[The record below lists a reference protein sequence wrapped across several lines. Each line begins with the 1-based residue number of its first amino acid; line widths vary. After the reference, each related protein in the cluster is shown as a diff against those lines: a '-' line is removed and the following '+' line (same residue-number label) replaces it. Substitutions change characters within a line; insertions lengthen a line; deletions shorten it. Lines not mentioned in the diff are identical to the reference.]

1 MRKIYVKPDIRVVR
15 LKPQY
20 ILSTSETLGTTE
32 ERDNVVVGAREDE
45 FEEDELIMHN

>member
-32 ERDNVVVGAREDE
+32 ERDNVVVGAREEEFFDE
-45 FEEDELIMHN
+45 EF